1 MNRRQTHQKELILSL
16 IQGKGIHMTAE
27 EVLQKVQEVD
37 PKIGLATIYRN
48 LNLFVEEEKIQKV
61 SGEGWSCYDGNPSPH
76 DHFRCIDC
84 GKLEDIEAPYDM
96 SLDQTIERKCGG
108 KVLRHSTTYEGIC
121 KDCEKKR
128 RN

>member
-16 IQGKGIHMTAE
+16 IQGKGIHMTAD

-48 LNLFVEEEKIQKV
+48 LNLFVEEKKIQKV
-61 SGEGWSCYDGNPSPH
+61 SGEGWSYYDGNPSPH